1 MKTKFNLSKINEEV
15 TTSKRVIKEQK
26 ESIEVNI
33 KEVLQHTLSD
43 VKSLKG
49 ENSLI
54 SKKDAIKVIKER
66 YSAIKEIDKDIKEMS
81 LKVCDYVYLGI
92 NIKIDEVSNTQFK
105 HIVTLFNKLQQLPTK
120 KDGSVNLNY
129 VKGLENVVNTRLLNN
144 CTIKEMYSDFIHKAN
159 EYIANIKG

>member
-1 MKTKFNLSKINEEV
+1 MKTKFNLSKINDEV
-15 TTSKRVIKEQK
+15 TTSKLVIKEQK
-26 ESIEVNI
+26 ESIELNI
-33 KEVLQHTLSD
+33 KEVLQHTLNE

-54 SKKDAIKVIKER
+54 SKKDAIKVIKDR
-66 YSAIKEIDKDIKEMS
+66 YRSIQDIDKDIKEIS

-92 NIKIDEVSNTQFK
+92 NIKIDEVSNSQFK

-120 KDGSVNLNY
+120 KDGSLNPNY
-129 VKGLENVVNTRLLNN
+129 IKGLENVVNARLLNN
-144 CTIKEMYSDFIHKAN
+144 CTTKEMYSDFIHKAN